1 MLLRFSFWGLAL
13 VAALAL
19 APARAGEGSGA
30 PGPQG
35 FRWAMPAW
43 TPAPPVPED
52 NPMTAAKVE
61 LGRRLFYDARLSA
74 DGTTACASCHL
85 QALAFTDGRATAE
98 GVRGAAGHRNAPSL
112 ANVGYFPTLTWAN
125 PHLDRLE
132 IQALV
137 PLFGTEP
144 EEMGLAG
151 REDAVFARLAADP
164 WYARAFPAAFPE
176 RSAPDL
182 ATVTRALAAFQRS
195 LISVGSAYDR
205 AKRGGAPEA
214 MSPAARRGEAL
225 FFDHRL
231 ECYHCHGGLH
241 FTDNRQ
247 TARSRFPE
255 SAYHNTGLYNLDGT
269 GAYPAFGKGLAEF
282 TGRPEDMG
290 RFRTPSLRNVA
301 VTAPYM
307 HDGSVATLAEAIGDY
322 AAGGRTIPT
331 GAHAGVGA
339 ASPRK
344 SGLLR
349 GFTLSAAEKADLIAF
364 LESLTDEGFLADP
377 AFADPWPKDHPARA
391 DRRPAAAP
399 EAPTQ
404 PKEHRP

>member
-1 MLLRFSFWGLAL
+1 MFFRFSFWGLAL

-19 APARAGEGSGA
+19 APARADEGSGA
-30 PGPQG
+30 SGPQG

-43 TPAPPVPED
+43 APAPPVPED

-85 QALAFTDGRATAE
+85 QALAFTDGRARAE
-98 GVRGAAGHRNAPSL
+98 GVHGATGHRNAPSL

-214 MSPAARRGEAL
+214 MSPSARRGAVLRPPTGMLPLPRRPAFHRQPLDRAQPLPRERLSQHRAL
-225 FFDHRL
+225 QPRH
-231 ECYHCHGGLH
+231 
-241 FTDNRQ
+241 
-247 TARSRFPE
+247 
-255 SAYHNTGLYNLDGT
+255 NLDGT
-269 GAYPAFGKGLAEF
+269 GAYPAFGKGFAEF

-307 HDGSVATLAEAIGDY
+307 HDDSVATLAEAIGHY

-331 GAHAGVGA
+331 GVHAGVGV

-364 LESLTDEGFLADP
+364 LDP
-377 AFADPWPKDHPARA
+377 AFADPWSKDHPARA

-404 PKEHRP
+404 PKEPRP

>member
-1 MLLRFSFWGLAL
+1 MVLRFSFWGVAL

-85 QALAFTDGRATAE
+85 QALAFTDGRARAE
-98 GVRGAAGHRNAPSL
+98 GVHGATGHRNAPSL

-182 ATVTRALAAFQRS
+182 ATVTHALAAFQRS
-195 LISVGSAYDR
+195 LISVDSAYDR
-205 AKRGGAPEA
+205 ARRGGAPEA
-214 MSPAARRGEAL
+214 MSPAARRGEA
-225 FFDHRL
+225 RR
-231 ECYHCHGGLH
+231 CSST
-241 FTDNRQ
+241 TDWNATTATAACISPT
-247 TARSRFPE
+247 TARPR
-255 SAYHNTGLYNLDGT
+255 A
-269 GAYPAFGKGLAEF
+269 
-282 TGRPEDMG
+282 
-290 RFRTPSLRNVA
+290 
-301 VTAPYM
+301 
-307 HDGSVATLAEAIGDY
+307 
-322 AAGGRTIPT
+322 
-331 GAHAGVGA
+331 A
-339 ASPRK
+339 ASPRAPITTPG
-344 SGLLR
+344 STISTGPGPIRPL
-349 GFTLSAAEKADLIAF
+349 
-364 LESLTDEGFLADP
+364 
-377 AFADPWPKDHPARA
+377 ARA
-391 DRRPAAAP
+391 SRSSPAGPRTWAGSARPRCA
-399 EAPTQ
+399 TS
-404 PKEHRP
+404 R

>member
-1 MLLRFSFWGLAL
+1 MFFRFSFWGVAL
-13 VAALAL
+13 VAALAP
-19 APARAGEGSGA
+19 APVRAGEGSGA

-43 TPAPPVPED
+43 MPAPLVPED

-61 LGRRLFYDARLSA
+61 LGRQLFYDSRLSA

-85 QALAFTDGRATAE
+85 QALAFTDGRTTAE
-98 GVRGAAGHRNAPSL
+98 GVHGSAGHRNAPSL
-112 ANVGYFPTLTWAN
+112 ANLGYFPTLTWAN

-144 EEMGLAG
+144 EEMGLTG
-151 REDAVFARLAADP
+151 CEDAVFARLAADP
-164 WYARAFPAAFPE
+164 WYARALPEVFSE
-176 RSAPDL
+176 RSAPEL
-182 ATVTRALAAFQRS
+182 TIVTRALAACQRS
-195 LISVGSAYDR
+195 LISIGSACDR
-205 AKRGGAPEA
+205 ARRGDAPGAK
-214 MSPAARRGEAL
+214 SPAARRGEAL

-231 ECYHCHGGLH
+231 ECYHCHGRLH

-247 TARSRFPE
+247 TARSRVFE
-255 SAYHNTGLYNLDGT
+255 SAYHNTGLYNLDET

-290 RFRTPSLRNVA
+290 RLRMPSLRNVA

-307 HDGSVATLAEAIGDY
+307 HDGSVATLSEAIAHY
-322 AAGGRTIPT
+322 AAGGRPIGQGP
-331 GAHAGVGA
+331 HAGVGA

-349 GFTLSAAEKADLIAF
+349 GFTLSAAEKACLIAF
-364 LESLTDEGFLADP
+364 LESLTDEDFLADP

-391 DRRPAAAP
+391 DRRSDAAP
-399 EAPTQ
+399 AAPTQ
-404 PKEHRP
+404 PKELRP